1 MAAGPGTRA
10 EREPESDPESE
21 PERERAPRD
30 EASIEPMRAADGGS
44 GGREDRAAEG
54 FARGRVG
61 VDEGA
66 GVDEGER
73 EGQGKR

>member
-1 MAAGPGTRA
+1 
-10 EREPESDPESE
+10 
-21 PERERAPRD
+21 
-30 EASIEPMRAADGGS
+30 MRAADGGS

-54 FARGRVG
+54 FARGRV
-61 VDEGA
+61 DEGA

>member
-1 MAAGPGTRA
+1 
-10 EREPESDPESE
+10 
-21 PERERAPRD
+21 
-30 EASIEPMRAADGGS
+30 MRAADGGS